1 MDTLD
6 RHSTDRKRSSPVT
19 ADLLM
24 CLPRHYGID
33 YEINPWMDRRRQ
45 VDRRRAVAQ
54 WRNLYRALTGR
65 GNEGVPGGA
74 PPRSGGLCR
83 VPCEDGTGH
92 PVLSGRGTRHRPPL
106 RGGAPRGTPSSPRPV
121 AEVELLAPQ
130 RGLPDLVFTAN
141 AGLVYGNRFVPSRFR
156 HVERAGE
163 EPIFRAWFAEHGFD
177 LVDLPEGCAFEGAGD
192 ALFCGENLFAGYH
205 YRSDIRSH
213 RMLSERLGV
222 PVLSLELVDPR
233 FYHLD
238 TCFCPL
244 DGQSAIYYPGAF
256 DDYGRRVLQ
265 ERIPH
270 LIGIND
276 EDAALFGANAV
287 VLGRDVFLNAGCDTL
302 YRQLEERGFQPHAV
316 ELGEFLKSGGSAKCL
331 TLDLQAPR

>member
-1 MDTLD
+1 MDTLNL
-6 RHSTDRKRSSPVT
+6 RSTHRAGSDPPSQPHVGASPVT

-54 WRNLYRALTGR
+54 WRNLYRALTG
-65 GNEGVPGGA
+65 ETA
-74 PPRSGGLCR
+74 
-83 VPCEDGTGH
+83 T
-92 PVLSGRGTRHRPPL
+92 
-106 RGGAPRGTPSSPRPV
+106 PRGPV

-244 DGQSAIYYPGAF
+244 DGESAIYYPGAF

-270 LIGIND
+270 PIGIDD

-331 TLDLQAPR
+331 TLDLQSPR

>member
-1 MDTLD
+1 METVD
-6 RHSTDRKRSSPVT
+6 RHSTDLKRSSPVT

-54 WRNLYRALTGR
+54 WRNLYRALTG
-65 GNEGVPGGA
+65 ETA
-74 PPRSGGLCR
+74 
-83 VPCEDGTGH
+83 T
-92 PVLSGRGTRHRPPL
+92 
-106 RGGAPRGTPSSPRPV
+106 PRGPV

-244 DGQSAIYYPGAF
+244 DGESAIYYPGAF

-270 LIGIND
+270 PIGIDD

-331 TLDLQAPR
+331 TLDLQSPR

>member
-6 RHSTDRKRSSPVT
+6 RHLTDRKRSSPVT

-45 VDRRRAVAQ
+45 VDRRRAIAQ
-54 WRNLYRALTGR
+54 WRNLYRALTS
-65 GNEGVPGGA
+65 ETATPGG
-74 PPRSGGLCR
+74 
-83 VPCEDGTGH
+83 
-92 PVLSGRGTRHRPPL
+92 
-106 RGGAPRGTPSSPRPV
+106 PV

-141 AGLVYGNRFVPSRFR
+141 AGLVYGDRFVPSRFR

-163 EPIFRAWFAEHGFD
+163 EPIFRAWFAEHGFE

-244 DGQSAIYYPGAF
+244 DRESAIYYPGAF

-270 LIGIND
+270 LIGITD

>member
-6 RHSTDRKRSSPVT
+6 RYSTDRKRSSPVT

-45 VDRRRAVAQ
+45 VDRRRAIAQ

-65 GNEGVPGGA
+65 GEEGVPRAG
-74 PPRSGGLCR
+74 CR
-83 VPCEDGTGH
+83 VPRPDKA
-92 PVLSGRGTRHRPPL
+92 GRLAPSSHGTRHT
-106 RGGAPRGTPSSPRPV
+106 APGTPSPTRPI

-141 AGLVYGNRFVPSRFR
+141 AGLVYGDRFVPSRFR

-163 EPIFRAWFAEHGFD
+163 EPIFRAWFAEHGFE

-244 DGQSAIYYPGAF
+244 DRESAIYYPGAF

-287 VLGRDVFLNAGCDTL
+287 VLGRDVFMNAGCDTL